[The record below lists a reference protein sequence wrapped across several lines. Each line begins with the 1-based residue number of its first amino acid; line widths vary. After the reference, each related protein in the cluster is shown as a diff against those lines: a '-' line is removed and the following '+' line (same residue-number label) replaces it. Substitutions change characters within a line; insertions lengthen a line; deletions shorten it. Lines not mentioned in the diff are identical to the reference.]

1 MDVAPPSEA
10 LAHNRAPQRS
20 LRQNWSRWRPWA
32 RSADGDGRITATGY
46 VTVAAVALAAV
57 VLILCARLV
66 GLHDLG
72 SGGSWLAMQFL
83 PGLAIC
89 VWISGLRP
97 STMLLYSWVGSATVI
112 TLVGMIMA
120 LTGLWSAPAAFVI
133 VGASS
138 VVSLVL
144 FVLRRRHLGF
154 ATPSLAL
161 LRSREAL
168 LTQWL
173 ALLGLLI
180 CTLSSPSS
188 PAGPGRAGLMA
199 LVSPTW
205 FVGLAC
211 ILASFVAAV
220 ALGVRPWV
228 PVVAASVVVMV
239 SQALVYGLPTMVT
252 AARHVGVIDY
262 VMHYQRVVPGDDI
275 YLAWS
280 GMFTGQ
286 AWLLDASGISGTFTV
301 ATWWPVLGM
310 AFEVV
315 AVRVLA
321 GRFIPSNRAWIAAGM
336 FGLANVLNTVYYA
349 PQVLAFAPA
358 LAILALLIAPTEGE
372 SSRMRR
378 LRVAATVPIG
388 IAVVVI
394 HQISPFIVFSALAV
408 LVLAR
413 AIRPW
418 WSPLLILV
426 PAVAWTLINAST
438 LTRYVSS
445 STLGNLLA
453 NLAPPSHPP
462 TAFPEPLIAVLTF
475 NMPAVALLCV
485 GVAAMFALYRNRD
498 RTALLLALLAISPL
512 GLSLLTNYG
521 GEGIFRITLF
531 ALPWLTIL
539 ALYQAPSR
547 RGQRGR
553 RRQPS
558 IRWGTVAG
566 AGVAA
571 TGLMAISILGQTGMD
586 WVRIV
591 RPGAL
596 AAERH
601 FEQVAPKGAYLLAVG
616 SDNATPVQQTYRY
629 LEFVYT
635 SREGMAPDGE
645 SGYPKVTGP
654 AYDPVADVRAVTTR
668 FRQIEAPKH
677 YALVSKEIGAY
688 GERYGSQKYSDY
700 LRMAKA
706 FDASSSWKLV
716 KQTPDAS
723 LYMLADGS

>member
-10 LAHNRAPQRS
+10 LVHNRAPRPS
-20 LRQNWSRWRPWA
+20 LRDSWSRWEPLA
-32 RSADGDGRITATGY
+32 RTDHASGGMAPANY
-46 VTVAAVALAAV
+46 VTVAALSLAATG
-57 VLILCARLV
+57 LILLCRLV

-89 VWISGLRP
+89 VWVSGLRP
-97 STMLLYSWVGSATVI
+97 STMLLYSWVGSATVV
-112 TLVGMIMA
+112 TWVGMSMA
-120 LTGLWSAPAAFVI
+120 LTGLWSAMAALV
-133 VGASS
+133 VVCGASVIS
-138 VVSLVL
+138 IAL
-144 FVLRRRHLGF
+144 FLLRRRHLGLH
-154 ATPSLAL
+154 LAPTSRW
-161 LRSREAL
+161 RSREAL
-168 LTQWL
+168 LTHWL
-173 ALLGLLI
+173 AVLGLLI
-180 CTLSSPSS
+180 CAVSSPSNPS
-188 PAGPGRAGLMA
+188 GPGRAGLIA
-199 LVSPTW
+199 LISPTW

-211 ILASFVAAV
+211 ILIAFVAAV
-220 ALGVRPWV
+220 VLRVRPWV
-228 PVVAASVVVMV
+228 SVIAASVVVMI

-252 AARHVGVIDY
+252 AARHVGVINY

-286 AWLLDASGISGTFTV
+286 AWLLDASGVESTFTV

-310 AFEVV
+310 AFEVI

-321 GRFIPSNRAWIAAGM
+321 GRFIPANRAWIAGGV

-358 LAILALLIAPTEGE
+358 LAILTLLIAPVGSETA
-372 SSRMRR
+372 RMRQ
-378 LRVAATVPIG
+378 LRVAATIPIG

-418 WSPLLILV
+418 WTPFLILV
-426 PAVAWTLINAST
+426 PAVAWTLINAGT
-438 LTRYVSS
+438 LKRYVSS
-445 STLGNLLA
+445 STVGNLLA

-475 NMPAVALLCV
+475 NMPAAALLCI
-485 GVAAMFALYRNRD
+485 GIAALLALYRNRD
-498 RTALLLALLAISPL
+498 RTALLLAVLAVSPL

-539 ALYQAPSR
+539 AFYQSPAR
-547 RGQRGR
+547 RGRRGR

-558 IRWGTVAG
+558 IRWRTAAG

-571 TGLMAISILGQTGMD
+571 TALMAVSFLGQTGMD
-586 WVRIV
+586 WVRII

-596 AAERH
+596 VAERH
-601 FEQVAPKGAYLLAVG
+601 FEQVAPKGAYLLNVG

-635 SREGMAPDGE
+635 SREGMAPEGD

-654 AYDPVADVRAVTTR
+654 AYDPVADVRAVTER
-668 FRQIEAPKH
+668 FRKIKAPKH
-677 YALVSKEIGAY
+677 YALVSEEIGAY

-700 LRMAKA
+700 LRMETA
-706 FDASSSWKLV
+706 FAASPSWKLV
-716 KQTPDAS
+716 KKTPDAS